1 MGERKILMNISKGK
15 INRAKKV
22 VIYGPEGIG
31 KSTFASQFPD
41 PLFCDTEGSTYDL
54 DVDRLDCPDSA
65 QMLYECIDLVKA
77 HPDICS
83 TFVLDTADWAEKLV
97 IKKVCAANKWES
109 IESKDYGKGYVYA
122 YEEFGKLVNRLD
134 DLIDIGINVVVLAH
148 AKLKKF
154 EQPEEKGTYDR
165 WTLKLIN
172 SQNCSNSALLKEWA
186 DAVLFVNYKTY
197 VEQVNNKGKKFKASG
212 GKRVMY
218 TAHHPCWDA
227 KNRWGL
233 PDECDF
239 DYSVIAPFIPVKS
252 SSVAPSA
259 PSTNT
264 APVDAIIDAEQP
276 QTAPTSREYTDD
288 LTGVPK
294 SLASLMRENNVT
306 AEDIQVVVSQQGY
319 YPRSTPI
326 TSYDPDFIEGC
337 LIGAWPQVLNKI
349 MSNKDL
355 PFEGLSKS

>member
-1 MGERKILMNISKGK
+1 MNISKGR

-41 PLFCDTEGSTYDL
+41 PLFCDTEGGTYDL
-54 DVDRLDCPDSA
+54 DVNRLDRPDSA
-65 QMLYECIDLVKA
+65 QMIYKCIDLVKN

-97 IKKVCAANKWES
+97 IKNVCAAHKWDS
-109 IESKDYGKGYVYA
+109 IEAKDYGKGYVYA
-122 YEEFGKLVNRLD
+122 YEDFGKLINRLD
-134 DLIDIGINVVVLAH
+134 DLIDLGINVVVVAH

-154 EQPEEKGTYDR
+154 EQPEENGTYDR
-165 WTLKLIN
+165 WTLKLIT

-197 VEQVNNKGKKFKASG
+197 VEQTDPKGKKFKASG

-239 DYSVIAPFIPVKS
+239 DYSVIAPFIPTNKLPADLS
-252 SSVAPSA
+252 TSA
-259 PSTNT
+259 IDTSRI
-264 APVDAIIDAEQP
+264 DAILDTEQP
-276 QTAPTSREYTDD
+276 PTVPPTPEHTDD
-288 LTGVPK
+288 LSGVPK

-306 AEDIQVVVSQQGY
+306 VEDIQVVVSQQGY

-326 TSYDPDFIEGC
+326 KAYDPDFIEGC
-337 LIGAWPQVLNKI
+337 LVGAWPQVLNKI

-355 PFEGLSKS
+355 PFDMKGEK